1 MVENFGSVFYLVIYI
16 VNLLGLAYYTY
27 LTYLNPKQ
35 LINDYELGDDSIV
48 IIRVVGSFVLSY
60 VIIGIILL
68 FTSIQGAWIY
78 FVTGLMIS
86 SFQLLYDLGTR
97 MNIIDNDYKV
107 VNKTS
112 DTIISIVFIILFNY
126 IYSRK
131 KYKPYSEYT
140 HTQWIQYAIQNGFR
154 HFMAFNVV
162 IYSLISFRS
171 SFVK

>member
-1 MVENFGSVFYLVIYI
+1 MVENFGNVFYLIIYI

-48 IIRVVGSFVLSY
+48 VVRVVGSFVLSY

-86 SFQLLYDLGTR
+86 SFQLLYDLGAR
-97 MNIIDNDYKV
+97 MKIIDKDYKV

-112 DTIISIVFIILFNY
+112 DTIISIVFIVIGVILITGLSDK
-126 IYSRK
+126 IY
-131 KYKPYSEYT
+131 
-140 HTQWIQYAIQNGFR
+140 H
-154 HFMAFNVV
+154 
-162 IYSLISFRS
+162 
-171 SFVK
+171 

>member
-1 MVENFGSVFYLVIYI
+1 MIDNFGNVFYLII
-16 VNLLGLAYYTY
+16 FIINLLGLVYYTY

-35 LINDYELGDDSIV
+35 LINDYETGDDSIV

-97 MNIIDNDYKV
+97 IKIIDKNYKV
-107 VNKTS
+107 INKNS
-112 DTIISIVFIILFNY
+112 DTIISIVFIVINVILINGLSDK
-126 IYSRK
+126 IY
-131 KYKPYSEYT
+131 PY
-140 HTQWIQYAIQNGFR
+140 H
-154 HFMAFNVV
+154 
-162 IYSLISFRS
+162 
-171 SFVK
+171 

>member
-35 LINDYELGDDSIV
+35 LINDYELGDGSILV
-48 IIRVVGSFVLSY
+48 IRVVGSFVLSY

-97 MNIIDNDYKV
+97 MNIIDSNYKV

-112 DTIISIVFIILFNY
+112 DTIISIVFIVINVILITGLSDK
-126 IYSRK
+126 IY
-131 KYKPYSEYT
+131 
-140 HTQWIQYAIQNGFR
+140 N
-154 HFMAFNVV
+154 
-162 IYSLISFRS
+162 
-171 SFVK
+171 

>member
-1 MVENFGSVFYLVIYI
+1 M
-16 VNLLGLAYYTY
+16 AYYTY

-97 MNIIDNDYKV
+97 MNIIDTNYKV

-112 DTIISIVFIILFNY
+112 DTIISIVFIVINVILITGLSDK
-126 IYSRK
+126 IY
-131 KYKPYSEYT
+131 
-140 HTQWIQYAIQNGFR
+140 N
-154 HFMAFNVV
+154 
-162 IYSLISFRS
+162 
-171 SFVK
+171 

>member
-86 SFQLLYDLGTR
+86 SFQLLYDLGAR
-97 MNIIDNDYKV
+97 MKIIDKDYKV

-112 DTIISIVFIILFNY
+112 DTIISIVFIVIGVILITGLSDK
-126 IYSRK
+126 IY
-131 KYKPYSEYT
+131 
-140 HTQWIQYAIQNGFR
+140 H
-154 HFMAFNVV
+154 
-162 IYSLISFRS
+162 
-171 SFVK
+171 